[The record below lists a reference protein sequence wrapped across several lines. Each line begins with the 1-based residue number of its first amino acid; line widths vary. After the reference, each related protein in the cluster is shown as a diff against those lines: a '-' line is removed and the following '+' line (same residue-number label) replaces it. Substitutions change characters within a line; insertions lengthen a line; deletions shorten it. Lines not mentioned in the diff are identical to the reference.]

1 MIYTKID
8 QFLSSSTGDDSKK
21 DITVSAT
28 SKIQE
33 DFESDVMEAPT
44 KEPVTKPPAT
54 TPSTKPRPPGPIRR
68 DKPSVEPQPLAT
80 IQQVMSRFKEALK
93 SNKTPRP
100 FNLEKLKAKYND

>member
-8 QFLSSSTGDDSKK
+8 QFLSSPTGDNAKK
-21 DITVSAT
+21 NITGSST

-33 DFESDVMEAPT
+33 DYESDVMEAPT

-54 TPSTKPRPPGPIRR
+54 TPGTKPRPPGPVRR

-80 IQQVMSRFKEALK
+80 IQQVMAKFREALK
-93 SNKTPRP
+93 SNKKPRP
-100 FNLEKLKAKYND
+100 FDLEKLKAKYND